1 MKIFLKSPFLKIPD
15 FRCIEQEKEVIQQ
28 LFNKSSF
35 ITNFLVVFLQ
45 GTFLSLIHKNER
57 FLKYEQTKITLHPLI
72 VFCLGNDCP
81 SSCAK

>member
-1 MKIFLKSPFLKIPD
+1 MKIFLKSPFLKITD
-15 FRCIEQEKEVIQQ
+15 FRRIEQEKEVIQQ

-57 FLKYEQTKITLHPLI
+57 FLEYEQTKITPHSII
-72 VFCLGNDCP
+72 VLC
-81 SSCAK
+81 